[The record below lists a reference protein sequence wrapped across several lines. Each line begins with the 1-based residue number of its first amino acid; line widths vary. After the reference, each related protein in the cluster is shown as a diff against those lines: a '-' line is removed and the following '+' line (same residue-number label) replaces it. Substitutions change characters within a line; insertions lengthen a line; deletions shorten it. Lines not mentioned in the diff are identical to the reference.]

1 MISKKKGG
9 ILVIDLVQ
17 KMKFVHIADMHFD
30 APFSELSDIENLGK
44 LRRMEQR
51 RAFNKIIQYIK
62 DNQVEYLFISGDLYE
77 EQYIKEETIKYIND
91 KFKEIENTKIFISPG
106 NHDPHIAKSY
116 YATYNW
122 SKNVYIFKSKLEKI
136 NLSDIEIYGYG
147 FGDYYCEDSG
157 INQLEIIDKNKVNI
171 LITHGDI
178 NGNSSGEKQYN
189 PLNEKNLREKGFDYV
204 ALGHI
209 HKDNILKEKNN
220 EKKIIYPGSTIS
232 MGFDETGKHGM
243 VVGKINN
250 KKIEIEFIPV
260 DEFEFKELEIDC
272 TELYTIE
279 ELIEKI
285 DNIKLLEFEIY
296 KIILIGKRNFEIN
309 EKEIYQYNINKNII
323 KIKNQTILNYNI
335 EKISQENNLMGIFT
349 KKIIEKIKNATDKEE
364 KDILERA
371 LEIGINAIEKNK
383 N

>member
-1 MISKKKGG
+1 
-9 ILVIDLVQ
+9 
-17 KMKFVHIADMHFD
+17 MKFVHIADMHFD

-106 NHDPHIAKSY
+106 NHDPYIAKSY

-335 EKISQENNLMGIFT
+335 EKISQENNLKGIFT
-349 KKIIEKIKNATDKEE
+349 KKIIKKIKNATDKEE